1 MITIS
6 SIVLPSVGIGALS
19 SREADG
25 RANASA
31 GEKVQLLFFLFLI
44 VHSDLCVRGHEVI
57 VFKCI
62 SLVSFDGLFCLET

>member
-6 SIVLPSVGIGALS
+6 STVLPSVGIGALS

-31 GEKVQLLFFLFLI
+31 GEKEAHKLLQPADKTLRTMAIEFAEYQVYQYRSMSEKI
-44 VHSDLCVRGHEVI
+44 NQ
-57 VFKCI
+57 
-62 SLVSFDGLFCLET
+62 

>member
-6 SIVLPSVGIGALS
+6 STVLPSVGIGALS

-31 GEKVQLLFFLFLI
+31 GEKVHMHFF
-44 VHSDLCVRGHEVI
+44 
-57 VFKCI
+57 
-62 SLVSFDGLFCLET
+62 SF

>member
-6 SIVLPSVGIGALS
+6 STVLPSVGIGALS

-31 GEKVQLLFFLFLI
+31 GEKVHMHFFLFLI
-44 VHSDLCVRGHEVI
+44 VHSD
-57 VFKCI
+57 
-62 SLVSFDGLFCLET
+62 SLR